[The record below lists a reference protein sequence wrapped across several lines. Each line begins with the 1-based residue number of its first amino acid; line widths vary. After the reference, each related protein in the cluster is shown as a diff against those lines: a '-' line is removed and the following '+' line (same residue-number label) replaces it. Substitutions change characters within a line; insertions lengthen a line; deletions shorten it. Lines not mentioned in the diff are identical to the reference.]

1 MKKKQKSDLRSLT
14 IEQKIALIEQIY
26 IWSPALKEMIDLINR
41 CREFSKIAAEPKSIL
56 ITGEQ
61 GAGKTKLIERYM
73 ENFPRAVTA
82 KETIVPVLAVDV
94 INPATV
100 KSLVEEL
107 LDALGDPAA
116 DKGTIASQTR
126 RLCNLLKKC
135 KTELIIMDEFQH
147 LIDWKSSKVMQNI
160 SNWLKVVMNRTKLP
174 IVLIGMPN
182 SADILDTKGNEQLK
196 RRFSARRRLEP
207 FGWGESEDEQAD
219 MTGFLE
225 NLDEALAQVLP
236 KRSGL
241 DDPETAYLIHSAT
254 GGAVHK
260 IMKLVRGAAGM
271 DLNQGLKKIDLV
283 LLEEAYDE
291 YLFEEETYEEHPAEG
306 GSGGEDRQQRVNPF
320 HLAATGQKLPRRK
333 KSSRKAER
341 RGAGDRAMGKRVRAS
356 KKGPSVSE
364 ILRRQ

>member
-1 MKKKQKSDLRSLT
+1 MKKKQKPDFRSLPV
-14 IEQKIALIEQIY
+14 EQKIALVEQIY
-26 IWSPALKEMIDLINR
+26 VWSPALREMIDLMNH

-73 ENFPRAVTA
+73 EKCPRVVTA
-82 KETIVPVLAVDV
+82 EETIVPVLAVDV

-107 LDALGDPAA
+107 LDALGDAAA

-135 KTELIIMDEFQH
+135 RTELIILDEFQH

-174 IVLIGMPN
+174 MVLIGMPN
-182 SADILDTKGNEQLK
+182 SVNILDTEGNEQLK

-207 FGWGESEDEQAD
+207 FSWGESEEEQAD
-219 MTGFLE
+219 MRNFLRK
-225 NLDEALAQVLP
+225 LDEALAGVLS

-241 DDPETAYLIHSAT
+241 DEPETAYLIHSAT
-254 GGAVHK
+254 GGFVHM
-260 IMKLVRGAAGM
+260 IMKLIRGAARAA
-271 DLNQGLKKIDLV
+271 LTQGLDGIDLI
-283 LLEEAYDE
+283 LLEEAYDAH
-291 YLFEEETYEEHPAEG
+291 LAGYESEN
-306 GSGGEDRQQRVNPF
+306 EDGQQRIIES
-320 HLAATGQKLPRRK
+320 QKSWLTLSP
-333 KSSRKAER
+333 A
-341 RGAGDRAMGKRVRAS
+341 
-356 KKGPSVSE
+356 
-364 ILRRQ
+364 